1 MKLKQFK
8 AVVLNKQTNKPKPLS
23 LSFLIFRRSDTFKNL
38 FLGPLQFSNVT
49 NSGQTLIQ
57 RDFFWS
63 HWCPGLLRLLCGACS
78 VSERSTGCF
87 GKDGGYWPSTGSA
100 FLITGDVLGGIYYVC
115 ILMSIS
121 GDSGFSTPS
130 WDRLTPHLE
139 ASFPSENLR
148 GSQGAGLTTHG
159 HLE

>member
-57 RDFFWS
+57 RDFFWCQ
-63 HWCPGLLRLLCGACS
+63 WCPGLLRLLCGACS

-100 FLITGDVLGGIYYVC
+100 FLITGDVLGGIYYCLHFDVHQWRQW
-115 ILMSIS
+115 LLNTFL
-121 GDSGFSTPS
+121 GQADSPFGGIFS
-130 WDRLTPHLE
+130 
-139 ASFPSENLR
+139 F
-148 GSQGAGLTTHG
+148 
-159 HLE
+159 